1 MKISQNAL
9 RLVKGFEELRLNAYP
24 DNFGVWT
31 LGYGTVR
38 WPDGQ
43 KVRQGDRIKDE
54 AEAYGLLQYSLISP
68 SRIVNSHVD
77 VKLTQNQF
85 DTLVSIVY
93 SIRGLAFNRS
103 KLLSLLNDGDYF
115 NAAEAILEIPAEKCR
130 MRCNRELGHLKR
142 RRLRERELFLTI

>member
-9 RLVKGFEELRLNAYP
+9 RLVKGFEELRLNAYL

-38 WPDGQ
+38 WPSGQ

-54 AEAYGLLQYSLISP
+54 AEASELLKYSLISP

-77 VKLTQNQF
+77 VRLTQNQF

-93 SIRGLAFNRS
+93 SIRGLSFNRS

-115 NAAEAILEIPAEKCR
+115 KAADAILEIPSEKCR
-130 MRCNRELGHLKR
+130 MRFNRELGHLKR

>member
-38 WPDGQ
+38 WPDGR
-43 KVRQGDRIKDE
+43 KVSPGDRIKDE
-54 AEAYGLLQYSLISP
+54 KEAYELLNYSLISP
-68 SRIVNSHVD
+68 TRIVNSHV
-77 VKLTQNQF
+77 KFRLTQNQF
-85 DTLVSIVY
+85 DVLASIVY
-93 SIRGLAFNRS
+93 SIRGLEFNRS
-103 KLLSLLNDGDYF
+103 RLLYFLNDGDILK
-115 NAAEAILEIPAEKCR
+115 AADSILDIPVEKCR